1 MAKNIDKHEER
12 ATVTIY
18 EQFIED
24 LKEKIGDT
32 LTSAEI
38 KDRLITKFNT
48 NRGSINPAYYC
59 YNRYNKGRAFNK
71 NLFIYISRDAY
82 RYVGENYPYTG
93 QVLHRPKG
101 AEDDFVVGE
110 WDNGQLLLYKDKGT
124 IGISQIKKLYEA
136 YFEMLRYEMNVL
148 GWKATESRHLIGRL
162 GEFFCVLYT
171 NGELSKVTNQ
181 HGYDV
186 IKEGRRI
193 SVKTTAQ
200 DNGFIAI
207 NQNTFEQFD
216 DFFVVQYKDDDLKL
230 LFYGPKEEIPS
241 LRPYGNKYEVDISSL
256 KRIEKTLL

>member
-1 MAKNIDKHEER
+1 M
-12 ATVTIY
+12 TIY
-18 EQFIED
+18 EQFIEA

-32 LTSAEI
+32 VTFAEI

-48 NRGSINPAYYC
+48 KPGSINPADYC

-71 NLFIYISRDAY
+71 NLFIYINKKTY

-93 QVLHRPKG
+93 LVFHKPKG
-101 AEDDFVVGE
+101 TDFESVVGE
-110 WDNGQLLLYKDKGT
+110 WDNGKLLFYKDKDK

-136 YFEMLRYEMNVL
+136 YFEMLRFEMNVL
-148 GWKATESRHLIGRL
+148 GCKATELRHLIGRL

-186 IKEGRRI
+186 IKDGRRI

-200 DNGFIAI
+200 EKGFITI
-207 NQNTFEQFD
+207 NQNTFDQFD
-216 DFFVVQYKDDDLKL
+216 DFFVVQYKNDDLKV
-230 LFYGPKEEIPS
+230 LFYGPKEELPA
-241 LRPYGNKYEVDISSL
+241 LRSYGNTYEVDINSL
-256 KRIEKTLL
+256 KRVEKTLLS